1 MPSEEHVRDDGQQ
14 GRHDQ
19 LPTKKSIHPRVEL
32 PQIHGI
38 PRYRL
43 LPRGGEARPPA
54 IIRQRGP
61 ATKIQHRVHGL
72 YDLAAGLQEYGEVEC
87 GKDGTGGEVLG
98 DQ

>member
-19 LPTKKSIHPRVEL
+19 LPTKKSIHPLVEL

-43 LPRGGEARPPA
+43 LPLGGKARPAA

-61 ATKIQHRVHGL
+61 TTEIQHRVHSL
-72 YDLAAGLQEYGEVEC
+72 YDLASGLQKYGEIERRE
-87 GKDGTGGEVLG
+87 DGNWLEVLR